1 MMHPGTER
9 PDQNRY
15 YWIRFARDG
24 IWAIG
29 WWLDRFWRCPVTQE
43 RLGDVYEWADILT
56 PEQEAVLCKEQYLS
70 GLDAGIAR
78 GLRRAEWEE
87 TRHVSPS
94 DVWGDEESPCKE
106 DGACQELESDGAA
119 TGLTP
124 PRQWTAIVRAE
135 P

>member
-43 RLGDVYEWADILT
+43 RLGDVYEWADILM
-56 PEQEAVLCKEQYLS
+56 PEQEEEEQYRS
-70 GLDAGIAR
+70 EYGRDR
-78 GLRRAEWEE
+78 RMLRELIGRVERLESVAEQYGRRIEKLE
-87 TRHVSPS
+87 AEVGQADVLGSPS
-94 DVWGDEESPCKE
+94 CPLGTRPT
-106 DGACQELESDGAA
+106 DGLEG
-119 TGLTP
+119 
-124 PRQWTAIVRAE
+124 E